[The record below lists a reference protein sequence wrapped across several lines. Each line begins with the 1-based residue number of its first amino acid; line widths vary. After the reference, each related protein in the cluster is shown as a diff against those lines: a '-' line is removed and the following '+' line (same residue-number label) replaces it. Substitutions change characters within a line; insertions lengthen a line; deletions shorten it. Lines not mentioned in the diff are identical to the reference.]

1 MCETSI
7 RAFVDAAKAVFLLSV
22 IMCGI
27 AGYLLSPKDS
37 PDDLPSLPSTGI
49 VIETANLVMTL
60 DNICAV

>member
-22 IMCGI
+22 IMCGT
-27 AGYLLSPKDS
+27 AGYLLSSKDS

>member
-7 RAFVDAAKAVFLLSV
+7 WAFVDAVKAVFLLSV

-27 AGYLLSPKDS
+27 SGHLLSPKDS
-37 PDDLPSLPSTGI
+37 PDNLPSLLSTGI

-60 DNICAV
+60 DNICVV